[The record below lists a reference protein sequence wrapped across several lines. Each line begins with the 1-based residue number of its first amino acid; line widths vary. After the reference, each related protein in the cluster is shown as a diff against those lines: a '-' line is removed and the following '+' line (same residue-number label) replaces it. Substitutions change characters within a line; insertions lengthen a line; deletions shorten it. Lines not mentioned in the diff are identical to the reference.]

1 MSLDD
6 LPDRTLVAI
15 IGLLVLLVP
24 VCLLV
29 LTLAFLSFT
38 GNALEQELTLLEI
51 AELYLLELLVLA
63 VFSYGLYRIVKA
75 LVVHQLPRSLD
86 ELDVADDHDE
96 PEENA

>member
-29 LTLAFLSFT
+29 LTVTFLSFT

-51 AELYLLELLVLA
+51 VELYLLEVVVLA
-63 VFSYGLYRIVKA
+63 VFSYGLYRLVEI
-75 LVVHQLPRSLD
+75 LVVHQLPKSLD
-86 ELDVADDHDE
+86 EIEERDEDDE
-96 PEENA
+96 SA

>member
-1 MSLDD
+1 M
-6 LPDRTLVAI
+6 RTARI
-15 IGLLVLLVP
+15 NLLWNLCPQPRASPAKDAVGCRLLSSR
-24 VCLLV
+24 
-29 LTLAFLSFT
+29 AGT
-38 GNALEQELTLLEI
+38 G
-51 AELYLLELLVLA
+51 YLLELLVLA